1 MKNNKD
7 YLELMNKNNTIGI
20 IGVGSF
26 TLDFA
31 QRSADFGYKVLISAT
46 DCNHRIKNTA
56 EKIGENV
63 KISTIQETAAL
74 SDIIV
79 LFLPKER
86 LKEIITEMPDL
97 SNKIIIHHNYLI
109 SSGIPISKD
118 FYKNT
123 AAQTLASLLPNS
135 HIIKVYS
142 LLESS
147 GNSSKNKNDAKTLY
161 YTTNNLQ
168 AGERVKNLLIILN
181 FTVFNLLELS
191 ELNM

>member
-1 MKNNKD
+1 MNNK
-7 YLELMNKNNTIGI
+7 NTIGI
-20 IGVGSF
+20 IGVGTF

-31 QRSADFGYKVLISAT
+31 QRSADFGHKVLISAT

-79 LFLPKER
+79 IFVPKEK
-86 LKEIITEMPDL
+86 LTKIINELPNI

-109 SSGIPISKD
+109 SSGTLISKD

-123 AAQTLASLLPNS
+123 ASQTLASLLPHS
-135 HIIKVYS
+135 YIIKVYS
-142 LLESS
+142 LLETSAN
-147 GNSSKNKNDAKTLY
+147 NSTNKNESKTLY
-161 YTTNNLQ
+161 YTANNLQ
-168 AGERVKNLLIILN
+168 AGERAKNLLIALDY
-181 FTVFNLLELS
+181 TVLSLLELS
-191 ELNM
+191 ELML

>member
-1 MKNNKD
+1 
-7 YLELMNKNNTIGI
+7 MNINNTIGI
-20 IGVGSF
+20 IGVGTF

-31 QRSADFGYKVLISAT
+31 QRSADFGHKVLISAT

-56 EKIGENV
+56 EKIGKNV
-63 KISTIQETAAL
+63 KISTIQETAAQ

-79 LFLPKER
+79 IFVPKEK
-86 LKEIITEMPDL
+86 LTKIINELPDL

-109 SSGIPISKD
+109 SSGTSLSKD

-123 AAQTLASLLPNS
+123 AAQTLASLLPHS

-147 GNSSKNKNDAKTLY
+147 NNSKKHNESKTLY

-168 AGERVKNLLIILN
+168 AGERVKNLLIALN
-181 FTVFNLLELS
+181 FTVLSLLELS
-191 ELNM
+191 ELMS

>member
-1 MKNNKD
+1 MT
-7 YLELMNKNNTIGI
+7 KNNTIGI

-63 KISTIQETAAL
+63 KISTIRETASL

-79 LFLPKER
+79 IFVPKER
-86 LKEIITEMPDL
+86 LTKIINELPDL
-97 SNKIIIHHNYLI
+97 SSKIIIHHNYLI

-123 AAQTLASLLPNS
+123 AAQTLASLLPHS

-147 GNSSKNKNDAKTLY
+147 ANNSKNKNDAKTLY

-191 ELNM
+191 QLTM